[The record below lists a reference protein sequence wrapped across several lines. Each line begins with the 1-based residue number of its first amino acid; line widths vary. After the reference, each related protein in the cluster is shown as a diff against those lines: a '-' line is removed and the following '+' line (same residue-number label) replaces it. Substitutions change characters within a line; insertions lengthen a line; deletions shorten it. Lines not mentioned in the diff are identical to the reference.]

1 MRQRSRDDASGR
13 MLGRRPS
20 AAKGISGLHR
30 VDVGIN
36 DANVGINVGINE
48 TEEKVIKLLLRNS
61 KFTAAQLGVQ
71 LGVEKRH
78 IERIIASLKKK
89 AGLKRRGARKN
100 GEWYFEEP

>member
-1 MRQRSRDDASGR
+1 MHRQFENNNNE
-13 MLGRRPS
+13 
-20 AAKGISGLHR
+20 KNKNVGIS
-30 VDVGIN
+30 
-36 DANVGINVGINE
+36 VGINVGINE